1 MIDAIGNDPV
11 EIERCEL
18 VTAYASGRGTGYG
31 IMYVVTY
38 RYGNERGTLLSP
50 SRNPARIAELVRF
63 RNMGEDVDFYDAPVS
78 YS

>member
-11 EIERCEL
+11 EIERCRL
-18 VTAYASGRGTGYG
+18 VGTDESGRRGT
-31 IMYVVTY
+31 MYVVTY

-50 SRNPARIAELVRF
+50 SRMPERIAEQVRW
-63 RNMGEDVDFYDAPVS
+63 RHMSEDLDFYDVPVS

>member
-1 MIDAIGNDPV
+1 MIDAVGNDPV
-11 EIERCEL
+11 EIERCRL
-18 VTAYASGRGTGYG
+18 VGTDESGRRGT
-31 IMYVVTY
+31 MYVVTY

-63 RNMGEDVDFYDAPVS
+63 RNMHEDVDFFDAPVS